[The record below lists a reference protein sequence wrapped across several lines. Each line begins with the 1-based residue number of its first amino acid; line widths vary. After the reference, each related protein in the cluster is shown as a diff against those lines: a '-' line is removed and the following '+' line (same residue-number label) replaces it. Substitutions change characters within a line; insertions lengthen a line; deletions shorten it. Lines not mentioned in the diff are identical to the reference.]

1 MKIKLIVDSVSDI
14 PKELIAEN
22 NIRVVPLSVNFEDGI
37 YKDGIDLSVEQFFE
51 KLAKSDKMPTT
62 SQVNPGEF
70 ISVFKEELIEYD
82 ILIVLTLSSKLS
94 GTYSAAVTAK
104 EYMENKN
111 IIVID
116 SLGVSFGYGMIALE
130 VANMIKENFS
140 IEEIK
145 KRIDYMILNTE
156 NIFLFDTLEFLQKG
170 GRLSAAEAFFGTLLK
185 VKPIVSIQDGSLLP
199 LDKVRGR
206 KKIGKW
212 LVDYLKDNN
221 FDLNGKTIGIY
232 DALDEEF
239 MNELIEIIK
248 KEYPNVKFILSK
260 VGSVVGT
267 HSGPKAIGMSFVK

>member
-1 MKIKLIVDSVSDI
+1 MKVKLIVDSVSDI
-14 PKELIAEN
+14 PKELAYDN

-37 YKDGIDLSVEQFFE
+37 YKDGIDLSVEEFFE
-51 KLAKSDKMPTT
+51 KLEKSEKLPTT

-70 ISVFKEELIEYD
+70 ISVFEEDLKEND
-82 ILIVLTLSSKLS
+82 KLIVLTLSSKMS

-104 EYMENKN
+104 EYMENDN

-130 VANMIKENFS
+130 VANMIKQNAS
-140 IEEIK
+140 IEEIRN
-145 KRIDYMILNTE
+145 RIDYMILNTE
-156 NIFLFDTLEFLQKG
+156 NIFLFDTLEYLQKG
-170 GRLSAAEAFFGTLLK
+170 GRLSATEAFLGTLLK
-185 VKPIVSIQDGSLLP
+185 VKPIVSIQEGALVP

-212 LVDYLKDNN
+212 LIAYLKENN

-248 KEYPNVKFILSK
+248 KEYPTANFILSK

-267 HSGPKAIGMSFVK
+267 HSGPKAIGISFVK